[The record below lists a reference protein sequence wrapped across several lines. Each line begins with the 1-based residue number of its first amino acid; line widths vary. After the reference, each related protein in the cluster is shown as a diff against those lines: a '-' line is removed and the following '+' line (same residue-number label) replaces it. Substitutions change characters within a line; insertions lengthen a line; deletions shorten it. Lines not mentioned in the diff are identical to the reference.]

1 MTERERALYAGIGK
15 RVRAARKA
23 AGLTQGEVAECVGL
37 TRTAI
42 NNLEQGRAATP
53 LIRLLDI
60 AEWLD
65 TDPQA
70 LVFGGDKC

>member
-1 MTERERALYAGIGK
+1 MTERERTIYGPIGK

-23 AGLTQGEVAECVGL
+23 QGLTQGELAECVGI
-37 TRTAI
+37 TRTQI

-70 LVFGGDKC
+70 LVFGEE

>member
-1 MTERERALYAGIGK
+1 VLRRH
-15 RVRAARKA
+15 V
-23 AGLTQGEVAECVGL
+23 GELAEHIGL

-70 LVFGGDKC
+70 LVFGGNQCSP